1 MDKISYA
8 LGLGIGQ
15 QIKSMNIENFSIED
29 FTKSISDVIEGKE
42 TAFSSREAQMMLQ
55 EYFTR
60 KQKEEAQAHIAEG
73 KAYLDANAKRQGVVV
88 TKSGLQ
94 YEVLQE
100 GKGSKP
106 NKRKRVKMN
115 FELRLTNGKVV
126 ESHWGKDVMELP
138 VANVIP
144 GLQNALTLMPEG
156 STWEIYIPWQLG
168 YGAEGSKNIPPY
180 SALIFKVKLLEVVK
194 LK

>member
-1 MDKISYA
+1 MRKSVFMMA
-8 LGLGIGQ
+8 AAGLMILASCGGNSNKEVVQ
-15 QIKSMNIENFSIED
+15 QAASEEKDTTASVAVVRDTFPADRWMEEN
-29 FTKSISDVIEGKE
+29 
-42 TAFSSREAQMMLQ
+42 
-55 EYFTR
+55 
-60 KQKEEAQAHIAEG
+60 KQK
-73 KAYLDANAKRQGVVV
+73 DGVVEEN
-88 TKSGLQ
+88 GIQ
-94 YEVLQE
+94 YKVLQE
-100 GKGSKP
+100 GTGDKP

-115 FELRLTNGKVV
+115 FEVRLTNGKLV

-168 YGAEGSKNIPPY
+168 YGTEGSKNIPPY
-180 SALIFKVKLLEVVK
+180 SALIFKVKLIEVVK

>member
-1 MDKISYA
+1 MKNKGFIVVFSGLLALASCGGGAQKKAEVETPPVEEVKPEVRDTFPSDKW
-8 LGLGIGQ
+8 
-15 QIKSMNIENFSIED
+15 MEEN
-29 FTKSISDVIEGKE
+29 
-42 TAFSSREAQMMLQ
+42 
-55 EYFTR
+55 
-60 KQKEEAQAHIAEG
+60 KQKE
-73 KAYLDANAKRQGVVV
+73 GVVEAD
-88 TKSGLQ
+88 GIQ
-94 YEVLQE
+94 YKVLQE
-100 GKGSKP
+100 GTGDKP

-115 FELRLTNGKVV
+115 FEVRLTNGKLV

-180 SALIFKVKLLEVVK
+180 SALIFKVKLIEVVK

>member
-29 FTKSISDVIEGKE
+29 FARSIADVLEGKE
-42 TAFSSREAQMMLQ
+42 TAFSSREAQLMLQ
-55 EYFTR
+55 DYFTK

-73 KAYLDANAKRQGVVV
+73 KAYLDANAKKPGVIV

-100 GKGSKP
+100 GTGKSPKATDTVRCHYEGRLLDGTVFDSSY
-106 NKRKRVKMN
+106 KRSQPAD
-115 FELRLTNGKVV
+115 FGLGQ
-126 ESHWGKDVMELP
+126 
-138 VANVIP
+138 VIP
-144 GLQNALTLMPEG
+144 GWTEGVQLMKEG
-156 STWEIYIPWQLG
+156 AKYRFTIPYLLA
-168 YGAEGSKNIPPY
+168 YGEQGAGASIPPF
-180 SALIFKVKLLEVVK
+180 STLVFDVELIKVL
-194 LK
+194 

>member
-100 GKGSKP
+100 GKGKSPKATDTVRCHYEGRLLDGTVFDSSY
-106 NKRKRVKMN
+106 KRGDPADFGLN
-115 FELRLTNGKVV
+115 Q
-126 ESHWGKDVMELP
+126 
-138 VANVIP
+138 VIP
-144 GLQNALTLMPEG
+144 GWTEGVQLMKEG
-156 STWEIYIPWQLG
+156 AKFRFTIPYLLA
-168 YGAEGSKNIPPY
+168 YGEQGAGASIPPF
-180 SALIFKVKLLEVVK
+180 STLIFDVELIKVL
-194 LK
+194 

>member
-1 MDKISYA
+1 MA
-8 LGLGIGQ
+8 AAGLMILASCGGGG
-15 QIKSMNIENFSIED
+15 S
-29 FTKSISDVIEGKE
+29 KE
-42 TAFSSREAQMMLQ
+42 TAQQAPAEEKDTAEAVAVVRDTFPADRWM
-55 EYFTR
+55 
-60 KQKEEAQAHIAEG
+60 EEN
-73 KAYLDANAKRQGVVV
+73 KLKDGVVEEN
-88 TKSGLQ
+88 GIQ
-94 YEVLQE
+94 YKVLQE
-100 GKGSKP
+100 GTGDKP

-115 FELRLTNGKVV
+115 FEVRLTNGKLV

-180 SALIFKVKLLEVVK
+180 SALIFKVKLIEVVK

>member
-1 MDKISYA
+1 MRKSVFMMA
-8 LGLGIGQ
+8 AAGLMILASCGGNSNKEAVQ
-15 QIKSMNIENFSIED
+15 QAVSEEKDTTASVAVVRDTFPADRWMEENK
-29 FTKSISDVIEGKE
+29 TKE
-42 TAFSSREAQMMLQ
+42 
-55 EYFTR
+55 
-60 KQKEEAQAHIAEG
+60 
-73 KAYLDANAKRQGVVV
+73 GVVEAN
-88 TKSGLQ
+88 GIQ
-94 YEVLQE
+94 YKVLTE
-100 GKGSKP
+100 GTGEKP

-115 FELRLTNGKVV
+115 FEVRLTNGKLV

-168 YGAEGSKNIPPY
+168 YGTEGSKNIPPY
-180 SALIFKVKLLEVVK
+180 SALIFKVKLIEVVK